1 MGTSS
6 QNETTVSGS
15 DTSTTLAGTKKAI
28 YVSFMGPFSWQ
39 DYLRPSVESILQSSL
54 LSEAVAE
61 EQRKAQ
67 SRLQRRSADSDV
79 PLHKPAETAHASATE
94 IRLKEQAL
102 RDREQALKEREEQLE
117 SKTFLSPALS
127 RTYLKH
133 MSVSVAVVWPRFWE
147 KLEKLYCIF
156 SREIFDL
163 HQFEEATSNRNILF
177 CKEDS
182 SVLSHVYGL
191 VFTLAAISKV
201 E

>member
-6 QNETTVSGS
+6 QNETTGSGS

-67 SRLQRRSADSDV
+67 SRLQRKSADSDV

-147 KLEKLYCIF
+147 KLEKLCIVFLVEKYLIYISLKRLLLTGTSSSAKRTHQYYLMFMDLF
-156 SREIFDL
+156 S
-163 HQFEEATSNRNILF
+163 HWQQ
-177 CKEDS
+177 
-182 SVLSHVYGL
+182 
-191 VFTLAAISKV
+191 
-201 E
+201 

>member
-1 MGTSS
+1 MKPLAA
-6 QNETTVSGS
+6 
-15 DTSTTLAGTKKAI
+15 TLAPHWQEQKKAI

-79 PLHKPAETAHASATE
+79 PLHKPAETAPASATE

-102 RDREQALKEREEQLE
+102 RDREQGLKEREEQLE
-117 SKTFLSPALS
+117 SKICLSPALS
-127 RTYLKH
+127 RTYLKP

-147 KLEKLYCIF
+147 KLEKLWIVFLVEKYLIYISLKRLLLTGTSSSAKRTHQYYLMFMDLF
-156 SREIFDL
+156 S
-163 HQFEEATSNRNILF
+163 HWQQ
-177 CKEDS
+177 
-182 SVLSHVYGL
+182 
-191 VFTLAAISKV
+191 
-201 E
+201 

>member
-6 QNETTVSGS
+6 QNETTGS
-15 DTSTTLAGTKKAI
+15 DTSTTLTRTKKAI
-28 YVSFMGPFSWQ
+28 YVSFMGPLSLQ

-117 SKTFLSPALS
+117 SKTCLSPALS

-133 MSVSVAVVWPRFWE
+133 MSVSVAVIWPRFWE
-147 KLEKLYCIF
+147 KLEKLCI
-156 SREIFDL
+156 IFDL
-163 HQFEEATSNRNILF
+163 HQFEEATPNRNILF

-182 SVLSHVYGL
+182 SVLCHVYGL

>member
-1 MGTSS
+1 MGTSF
-6 QNETTVSGS
+6 QNETTGSGS

-39 DYLRPSVESILQSSL
+39 DYLRPSVESILQSSV

-147 KLEKLYCIF
+147 KLEKLCIVFLVEKYLIYISLKRLLLTGTSSSAKRTHQYYLMFMDLF
-156 SREIFDL
+156 S
-163 HQFEEATSNRNILF
+163 HWQQ
-177 CKEDS
+177 
-182 SVLSHVYGL
+182 
-191 VFTLAAISKV
+191 
-201 E
+201 

>member
-6 QNETTVSGS
+6 QNETTGSGS

-127 RTYLKH
+127 CTYLKH

-147 KLEKLYCIF
+147 KLEKLCIVFLVEKYLIYISLKRLLLTGTSSSAKRTHQYYLMFMDLF
-156 SREIFDL
+156 S
-163 HQFEEATSNRNILF
+163 HWQQ
-177 CKEDS
+177 
-182 SVLSHVYGL
+182 
-191 VFTLAAISKV
+191 
-201 E
+201 

>member
-6 QNETTVSGS
+6 QNETTGSGS

-147 KLEKLYCIF
+147 KLEKLCIVFLVEKYLIYISLKRLLLTGTSSSAKRTHQYYLMFMDLF
-156 SREIFDL
+156 S
-163 HQFEEATSNRNILF
+163 HWQQ
-177 CKEDS
+177 
-182 SVLSHVYGL
+182 
-191 VFTLAAISKV
+191 
-201 E
+201 

>member
-6 QNETTVSGS
+6 QNETTGSGS

-39 DYLRPSVESILQSSL
+39 DYLRPSVESILQSSV

-147 KLEKLYCIF
+147 KLEKLCIVFLVEKYLIYISLKRLLLTGTSSSAKRTHQYYLMFMDLF
-156 SREIFDL
+156 S
-163 HQFEEATSNRNILF
+163 HWQQ
-177 CKEDS
+177 
-182 SVLSHVYGL
+182 
-191 VFTLAAISKV
+191 
-201 E
+201 

>member
-6 QNETTVSGS
+6 QNETTGSGS

-54 LSEAVAE
+54 LSEAAAE

-147 KLEKLYCIF
+147 KLEKLCIVFLVEKYLIYISLKRLLLTGTSSSAKRTHQYYLMFMDLF
-156 SREIFDL
+156 S
-163 HQFEEATSNRNILF
+163 HWQQ
-177 CKEDS
+177 
-182 SVLSHVYGL
+182 
-191 VFTLAAISKV
+191 
-201 E
+201 

>member
-6 QNETTVSGS
+6 QNETTGSGS
-15 DTSTTLAGTKKAI
+15 DTSTTLAGTRKAI

-147 KLEKLYCIF
+147 KLEKLCIVFLVEKYLIYISLKRLLLTGTSSSAKRTHQYYLMFMDLF
-156 SREIFDL
+156 S
-163 HQFEEATSNRNILF
+163 HWQQ
-177 CKEDS
+177 
-182 SVLSHVYGL
+182 
-191 VFTLAAISKV
+191 
-201 E
+201 

>member
-6 QNETTVSGS
+6 QNETTGSGS

-147 KLEKLYCIF
+147 KLEKLCIVFLVEKYLIYISLKRLLLTGTPSSAKRTHQYYLMFMDLF
-156 SREIFDL
+156 S
-163 HQFEEATSNRNILF
+163 HWQQ
-177 CKEDS
+177 
-182 SVLSHVYGL
+182 
-191 VFTLAAISKV
+191 
-201 E
+201 

>member
-6 QNETTVSGS
+6 QNETTGSGS

-79 PLHKPAETAHASATE
+79 PPHKPAETAHASATE

-147 KLEKLYCIF
+147 KLEKLCIVFLVEKYLIYISLKRLLLTGTSSSAKRTHQYYLMFMDLF
-156 SREIFDL
+156 S
-163 HQFEEATSNRNILF
+163 HWQQ
-177 CKEDS
+177 
-182 SVLSHVYGL
+182 
-191 VFTLAAISKV
+191 
-201 E
+201 

>member
-6 QNETTVSGS
+6 QNETTGSGS

-133 MSVSVAVVWPRFWE
+133 MSVSVAVVGPRFWE
-147 KLEKLYCIF
+147 KLEKLCIVFLVEKYLIYISLKRLLLTGTF
-156 SREIFDL
+156 SSAKRTHQYYLMFMDL
-163 HQFEEATSNRNILF
+163 F
-177 CKEDS
+177 
-182 SVLSHVYGL
+182 SHWQQ
-191 VFTLAAISKV
+191 
-201 E
+201 

>member
-6 QNETTVSGS
+6 QNETTGSGS

-147 KLEKLYCIF
+147 KLEKLCIVFLVEKYLIYISLKRLLLTGTSSSAKRTQQYYLMFMDLF
-156 SREIFDL
+156 S
-163 HQFEEATSNRNILF
+163 HWQQ
-177 CKEDS
+177 
-182 SVLSHVYGL
+182 
-191 VFTLAAISKV
+191 
-201 E
+201 

>member
-6 QNETTVSGS
+6 QNETTGSGS

-94 IRLKEQAL
+94 IRLKEQAM

-147 KLEKLYCIF
+147 KLEKLCIVFLVEKYLIYISLKRLLLTGTSSSAKRTHQYYLMFMDLF
-156 SREIFDL
+156 S
-163 HQFEEATSNRNILF
+163 HWQQ
-177 CKEDS
+177 
-182 SVLSHVYGL
+182 
-191 VFTLAAISKV
+191 
-201 E
+201 

>member
-6 QNETTVSGS
+6 QNETTGS

-54 LSEAVAE
+54 LSEALAE

-79 PLHKPAETAHASATE
+79 PLHKPAETAPASATE

-102 RDREQALKEREEQLE
+102 RDREQALKEREERLE
-117 SKTFLSPALS
+117 SKTCLSPALS
-127 RTYLKH
+127 RTYLKP

-147 KLEKLYCIF
+147 KLEKLWIVFLVEKYLIYISLKRLLLTGTSSSAKRTHQYYLMFMDLF
-156 SREIFDL
+156 S
-163 HQFEEATSNRNILF
+163 HWQQ
-177 CKEDS
+177 
-182 SVLSHVYGL
+182 
-191 VFTLAAISKV
+191 
-201 E
+201 